1 MFVSDSPPARHSFTA
16 QEYRSLDTMNKN
28 HYICIMAGGIG
39 SRFWPM
45 SRTNYPKQF
54 LDILNTGRTLIQA
67 TFDRFALFVPK
78 KNIYVVT
85 SDIYRDIVAEQ
96 LADLPAENILCEPS
110 RKNTAPCIAYISY
123 KLLEKNPEANL
134 ICAPADHI
142 ILNAE
147 EFKRIALRALEF
159 TEHIRGLLTLGIK
172 PSHPNTGYGYI
183 QYDQM
188 PVSENIFKVKT
199 FTEKPDRELA
209 RTFLSSGD
217 FLWNAGIFVWQ
228 VKNIIAAFEKF
239 LPEIHEVFD
248 AEKNRFNTGEE
259 KAAIDRIYPQCTNI
273 SIDYGIMEKADN
285 VYIIPADFGWS
296 DLGTWTSAYDNL
308 EKDYLENAVAGNNV
322 MVIDATRNMVH
333 ADNKKLLVLQGLDDF
348 IVVDTSDVLLICK
361 KDKEQEIKEFVAEV
375 KRNKGDKFL

>member
-1 MFVSDSPPARHSFTA
+1 
-16 QEYRSLDTMNKN
+16 
-28 HYICIMAGGIG
+28 MAGGIG

-45 SRTNYPKQF
+45 SRANYPKQF
-54 LDILNTGRTLIQA
+54 LDILNTGRTLIQS

-78 KNIYVVT
+78 QNIYVVT
-85 SDIYRDIVAEQ
+85 AENYRDIVAEQ
-96 LADLPAENILCEPS
+96 LPGLPAENILCEPS

-123 KLLEKNPEANL
+123 KLREKNPDANL

-142 ILNAE
+142 ILKTDD
-147 EFKRIALRALEF
+147 FKRICLRALEF

-188 PVSENIFKVKT
+188 AVSENVFKVKT

-209 RTFLSSGD
+209 KTFLSSGD

-228 VKNIIAAFEKF
+228 VKNIIAAFEKY

-248 AEKNRFNTGEE
+248 AEKNHFNTDGE

-273 SIDYGIMEKADN
+273 SIDYGIMEKAEN

-296 DLGTWTSAYDNL
+296 DLGTWASAYDNL

-333 ADNKKLLVLQGLDDF
+333 ADNKKLVLLQGLDDF
-348 IVVDTSDVLLICK
+348 IVVDTADVLLICK